1 MIECLYIKIET
12 LLIDEVCSMY
22 NYQLRGV
29 EERLHERTNNL
40 SVNHKAIDG
49 WVRRIAILEPAE
61 LVKLSLRPTYV
72 LIV

>member
-1 MIECLYIKIET
+1 MIEFFNIKIET

-29 EERLHERTNNL
+29 EERFHERTNNL
-40 SVNHKAIDG
+40 SVNHKAIDELA
-49 WVRRIAILEPAE
+49 RRIAILKPAE
-61 LVKLSLRPTYV
+61 LVKLSLRPAYV